1 MQGLEPGRMVVLSP
15 KPSVARAILARVK
28 TVGAIDG
35 DVIKSFSDDKIVI
48 RAASS
53 RL

>member
-1 MQGLEPGRMVVLSP
+1 MFRDAS
-15 KPSVARAILARVK
+15 
-28 TVGAIDG
+28 GAAKEYFEIQIDG

-48 RAASS
+48 RATSP